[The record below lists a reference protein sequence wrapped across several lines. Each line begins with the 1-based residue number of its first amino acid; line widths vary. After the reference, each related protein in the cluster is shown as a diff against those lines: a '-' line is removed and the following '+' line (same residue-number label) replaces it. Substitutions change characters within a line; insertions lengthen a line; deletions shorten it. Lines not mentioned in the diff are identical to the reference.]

1 MKKLMVAGGALAVFA
16 CMGAAPT
23 AISVP
28 AGETVKVGAG
38 CQFKGGVL
46 VKTGA
51 GTLDLSAAVLRNEGL
66 EIREGAVLFAS
77 GGSAAV
83 SCRYLRWNVT
93 KTRPAKSAPPEYGN
107 TGSQFSEFRLF
118 RGGKMLPRPA
128 HATAIC
134 ANDWAESPKKGIDGD
149 LKTKCYANPF
159 VADFGEEVTFDGY
172 SFATANDAIGRDPAS
187 WTVEAGFATAAGI
200 QWAPIGSVQG
210 FEAPKARFAEA
221 AILLATAPKSNSAHN
236 AIIAARADL
245 KKGKTGDIPRQLQN
259 VHADTT
265 GFDNKQHY
273 KYPHDYPNHWVAQQY
288 LPDAIRN
295 ARYYEYGP
303 NKTEQAA
310 KAYWDKIRGKG

>member
-1 MKKLMVAGGALAVFA
+1 MKKLMAAGGALAVFA

-77 GGSAAV
+77 GGSAGV

-134 ANDWAESPKKGIDGD
+134 ASDWSESPKKGIDGD

-159 VADFGEEVTFDGY
+159 VADFGEEGTFDGY

-200 QWAPIGSVQG
+200 QWAPIGAVQG

-221 AILLATAPKSNSAHN
+221 GKVFPVSVSDVVPAGYPVVVR
-236 AIIAARADL
+236 AAGRLVLRGANEMLEAVSGDGLVQLEGGASVSFGADCAF
-245 KKGKTGDIPRQLQN
+245 TGTVCGGGAVN
-259 VHADTT
+259 
-265 GFDNKQHY
+265 F
-273 KYPHDYPNHWVAQQY
+273 
-288 LPDAIRN
+288 
-295 ARYYEYGP
+295 
-303 NKTEQAA
+303 A
-310 KAYWDKIRGKG
+310 K

>member
-221 AILLATAPKSNSAHN
+221 GKVFPVSVSDVVPAGYPVVVRAAGRLVLRSAN
-236 AIIAARADL
+236 EKLEAVSGDGLVQLEGGASVSFGADCAF
-245 KKGKTGDIPRQLQN
+245 TGTVCGGGAVN
-259 VHADTT
+259 
-265 GFDNKQHY
+265 F
-273 KYPHDYPNHWVAQQY
+273 
-288 LPDAIRN
+288 
-295 ARYYEYGP
+295 
-303 NKTEQAA
+303 A
-310 KAYWDKIRGKG
+310 K

>member
-28 AGETVKVGAG
+28 AGETVKVEAG

-221 AILLATAPKSNSAHN
+221 GKVFPVSVSDVVPAGYPVVVR
-236 AIIAARADL
+236 AAGRLVLRGANEMLEAVSGDGLVQLEGGASVSFGADCAF
-245 KKGKTGDIPRQLQN
+245 TGTVCGGGAVN
-259 VHADTT
+259 
-265 GFDNKQHY
+265 F
-273 KYPHDYPNHWVAQQY
+273 
-288 LPDAIRN
+288 
-295 ARYYEYGP
+295 
-303 NKTEQAA
+303 A
-310 KAYWDKIRGKG
+310 K

>member
-23 AISVP
+23 AIFVP

-77 GGSAAV
+77 GGSSVV

-221 AILLATAPKSNSAHN
+221 GKVFPVSVSDVVPAGYPVVVR
-236 AIIAARADL
+236 AAGRLVLRGANEMLEAVSGDGLVQLEGGASVSFGADCAF
-245 KKGKTGDIPRQLQN
+245 TGTVCGGGAVN
-259 VHADTT
+259 
-265 GFDNKQHY
+265 F
-273 KYPHDYPNHWVAQQY
+273 
-288 LPDAIRN
+288 
-295 ARYYEYGP
+295 
-303 NKTEQAA
+303 A
-310 KAYWDKIRGKG
+310 K

>member
-77 GGSAAV
+77 GGSAVV

-221 AILLATAPKSNSAHN
+221 GKVFPVSVSDVVPAGYPVVVRAAGRLVLRGANEMLEAVSGDGLVQLEGGASASFG
-236 AIIAARADL
+236 ADCAF
-245 KKGKTGDIPRQLQN
+245 TGTVCGGGAVN
-259 VHADTT
+259 
-265 GFDNKQHY
+265 F
-273 KYPHDYPNHWVAQQY
+273 
-288 LPDAIRN
+288 
-295 ARYYEYGP
+295 
-303 NKTEQAA
+303 A
-310 KAYWDKIRGKG
+310 K

>member
-38 CQFKGGVL
+38 CPFKGGVL

-77 GGSAAV
+77 GGSAVV

-134 ANDWAESPKKGIDGD
+134 ASDWAESPKKGIDGD

-221 AILLATAPKSNSAHN
+221 GKVFPVSVSDVVPAGYPVVVRAAGRLVLRGANEMLEAVSGDGLVQLEGGASASFG
-236 AIIAARADL
+236 ADCAF
-245 KKGKTGDIPRQLQN
+245 TGTVCGGGAVN
-259 VHADTT
+259 
-265 GFDNKQHY
+265 F
-273 KYPHDYPNHWVAQQY
+273 
-288 LPDAIRN
+288 
-295 ARYYEYGP
+295 
-303 NKTEQAA
+303 A
-310 KAYWDKIRGKG
+310 K

>member
-77 GGSAAV
+77 GGSAVV

-134 ANDWAESPKKGIDGD
+134 ASDWAESPKKGIDGD

-221 AILLATAPKSNSAHN
+221 GKVFPVSVSDVVPAGYPVVVR
-236 AIIAARADL
+236 AAGRLVLRGANEMLEAVSGDGLVQLEGGASVSFGADCAF
-245 KKGKTGDIPRQLQN
+245 TGTVCGGGAVN
-259 VHADTT
+259 
-265 GFDNKQHY
+265 F
-273 KYPHDYPNHWVAQQY
+273 
-288 LPDAIRN
+288 
-295 ARYYEYGP
+295 
-303 NKTEQAA
+303 A
-310 KAYWDKIRGKG
+310 K

>member
-77 GGSAAV
+77 GGSSAV

-221 AILLATAPKSNSAHN
+221 GKVFPVSVSDVVPAGYPVVVR
-236 AIIAARADL
+236 AAGRLVLRGANEMLEAVSGDGLVQLEGGASVSFGADCAF
-245 KKGKTGDIPRQLQN
+245 TGTVCGGGGVN
-259 VHADTT
+259 
-265 GFDNKQHY
+265 F
-273 KYPHDYPNHWVAQQY
+273 
-288 LPDAIRN
+288 
-295 ARYYEYGP
+295 
-303 NKTEQAA
+303 A
-310 KAYWDKIRGKG
+310 K

>member
-28 AGETVKVGAG
+28 AGETVKVEAG

-128 HATAIC
+128 RATAIC

-221 AILLATAPKSNSAHN
+221 GKVFPVSVSDVVPAGYPVVVR
-236 AIIAARADL
+236 AAGRLVLRGANEMLEAVSGDGLVQLEGGASVSFGADCAF
-245 KKGKTGDIPRQLQN
+245 TGTVCGGGAVN
-259 VHADTT
+259 
-265 GFDNKQHY
+265 F
-273 KYPHDYPNHWVAQQY
+273 
-288 LPDAIRN
+288 
-295 ARYYEYGP
+295 
-303 NKTEQAA
+303 A
-310 KAYWDKIRGKG
+310 K

>member
-134 ANDWAESPKKGIDGD
+134 ASDWSESPKKGIDGD

-221 AILLATAPKSNSAHN
+221 GKVFPVSVSDVVPAGYPVVVR
-236 AIIAARADL
+236 AAGRLVLRGANEMLEAVSGDGLVQLEGGASVSFGADCAF
-245 KKGKTGDIPRQLQN
+245 TGTVCGGGAVN
-259 VHADTT
+259 
-265 GFDNKQHY
+265 F
-273 KYPHDYPNHWVAQQY
+273 
-288 LPDAIRN
+288 
-295 ARYYEYGP
+295 
-303 NKTEQAA
+303 A
-310 KAYWDKIRGKG
+310 K

>member
-38 CQFKGGVL
+38 CPFKGGVL

-134 ANDWAESPKKGIDGD
+134 ASDWAESPKKGIDGD

-221 AILLATAPKSNSAHN
+221 GKVFPVSVSDVVPAGYPVVVRAAGRLVLRGANEMLEAVSGDGLVQLEGGASASFG
-236 AIIAARADL
+236 ADCAF
-245 KKGKTGDIPRQLQN
+245 TGTVCGGGAVN
-259 VHADTT
+259 
-265 GFDNKQHY
+265 F
-273 KYPHDYPNHWVAQQY
+273 
-288 LPDAIRN
+288 
-295 ARYYEYGP
+295 
-303 NKTEQAA
+303 A
-310 KAYWDKIRGKG
+310 K

>member
-77 GGSAAV
+77 GGSAVV

-134 ANDWAESPKKGIDGD
+134 ASDWSESPKKGIDGD

-221 AILLATAPKSNSAHN
+221 GKVFPVSVSDVVPAGYPVVVRAAGRLVLRGANEMLEAVSGDGLVQLEGGASASFG
-236 AIIAARADL
+236 ADCAF
-245 KKGKTGDIPRQLQN
+245 TGTVCGGGAVN
-259 VHADTT
+259 
-265 GFDNKQHY
+265 F
-273 KYPHDYPNHWVAQQY
+273 
-288 LPDAIRN
+288 
-295 ARYYEYGP
+295 
-303 NKTEQAA
+303 A
-310 KAYWDKIRGKG
+310 K

>member
-1 MKKLMVAGGALAVFA
+1 MKTLLVAGGALAVFA

-66 EIREGAVLFAS
+66 EIREGAVLFAA

-134 ANDWAESPKKGIDGD
+134 ASDWSESPKKGIDGD

-200 QWAPIGSVQG
+200 QWAPIGFVQG

-221 AILLATAPKSNSAHN
+221 GKVFPVSVSDVVPAGYPVVVR
-236 AIIAARADL
+236 AAGRLVLRGANEMLEAVSGDGLVQLEGGASVSFGADCAF
-245 KKGKTGDIPRQLQN
+245 TGTVCGGGAVN
-259 VHADTT
+259 
-265 GFDNKQHY
+265 F
-273 KYPHDYPNHWVAQQY
+273 
-288 LPDAIRN
+288 
-295 ARYYEYGP
+295 
-303 NKTEQAA
+303 A
-310 KAYWDKIRGKG
+310 K

>member
-38 CQFKGGVL
+38 CKFEGGVL

-77 GGSAAV
+77 GGSAVV

-221 AILLATAPKSNSAHN
+221 GKVFPVSVSDVVPAGYPVVVR
-236 AIIAARADL
+236 AAGRLVLRGANEMLEAVSGDGLVQLEGGASVSFGADCAF
-245 KKGKTGDIPRQLQN
+245 TGTVCGGGAVN
-259 VHADTT
+259 
-265 GFDNKQHY
+265 F
-273 KYPHDYPNHWVAQQY
+273 
-288 LPDAIRN
+288 
-295 ARYYEYGP
+295 
-303 NKTEQAA
+303 A
-310 KAYWDKIRGKG
+310 K

>member
-77 GGSAAV
+77 GGSAVV

-134 ANDWAESPKKGIDGD
+134 ANDWSESPKKGIDGD

-221 AILLATAPKSNSAHN
+221 GKVFPVSVSDVVPAGYPVVVRAAGRLVLRGANEMLEAVSGDGLVQLEGGASASFG
-236 AIIAARADL
+236 ADCAF
-245 KKGKTGDIPRQLQN
+245 TGTVCGGGAVN
-259 VHADTT
+259 
-265 GFDNKQHY
+265 F
-273 KYPHDYPNHWVAQQY
+273 
-288 LPDAIRN
+288 
-295 ARYYEYGP
+295 
-303 NKTEQAA
+303 A
-310 KAYWDKIRGKG
+310 K

>member
-77 GGSAAV
+77 GGSAVV

-134 ANDWAESPKKGIDGD
+134 ASDWSESPKKGIDGD

-221 AILLATAPKSNSAHN
+221 GKVFPVSVSDVVPAGYPVVVR
-236 AIIAARADL
+236 AAGRLVLRGANEMLEAVSGDGLVQLEGGASVSFGADCAF
-245 KKGKTGDIPRQLQN
+245 TGTVCGGGAVN
-259 VHADTT
+259 
-265 GFDNKQHY
+265 F
-273 KYPHDYPNHWVAQQY
+273 
-288 LPDAIRN
+288 
-295 ARYYEYGP
+295 
-303 NKTEQAA
+303 A
-310 KAYWDKIRGKG
+310 K

>member
-23 AISVP
+23 AIFVP

-77 GGSAAV
+77 GGSSVV

-200 QWAPIGSVQG
+200 QWAPIGSVLG

-221 AILLATAPKSNSAHN
+221 GKVFPVSVSDVVPAGYPVVVR
-236 AIIAARADL
+236 AAGRLVLRGANEMLEAVSGDGLVQLEGGASVSFGADCAF
-245 KKGKTGDIPRQLQN
+245 TGTVCGGGAVN
-259 VHADTT
+259 
-265 GFDNKQHY
+265 F
-273 KYPHDYPNHWVAQQY
+273 
-288 LPDAIRN
+288 
-295 ARYYEYGP
+295 
-303 NKTEQAA
+303 A
-310 KAYWDKIRGKG
+310 K

>member
-77 GGSAAV
+77 GGSSVV

-134 ANDWAESPKKGIDGD
+134 ASDWSESPKKGIDGD

-221 AILLATAPKSNSAHN
+221 GKVFPVSVSDVVPAGYPVVVR
-236 AIIAARADL
+236 AAGRLVLRGANEMLEAVSGDGLVQLEGGASVSFGADCAF
-245 KKGKTGDIPRQLQN
+245 TGTVCGGGAVN
-259 VHADTT
+259 
-265 GFDNKQHY
+265 F
-273 KYPHDYPNHWVAQQY
+273 
-288 LPDAIRN
+288 
-295 ARYYEYGP
+295 
-303 NKTEQAA
+303 A
-310 KAYWDKIRGKG
+310 K

>member
-77 GGSAAV
+77 GGSAVV

-134 ANDWAESPKKGIDGD
+134 ANDWTESPKKGIDGD

-172 SFATANDAIGRDPAS
+172 SFSTANDAIGRDPAS

-221 AILLATAPKSNSAHN
+221 GKVFPVSVSDVVPAGYPVVVR
-236 AIIAARADL
+236 AAGRLVLRGANEMLEAVSGDGLVQLEGGASVSFGADCAF
-245 KKGKTGDIPRQLQN
+245 TGTVCGGGAVN
-259 VHADTT
+259 
-265 GFDNKQHY
+265 F
-273 KYPHDYPNHWVAQQY
+273 
-288 LPDAIRN
+288 
-295 ARYYEYGP
+295 
-303 NKTEQAA
+303 A
-310 KAYWDKIRGKG
+310 K

>member
-221 AILLATAPKSNSAHN
+221 GKVFPVSVSDVVPAGYPVVVR
-236 AIIAARADL
+236 AAGRLVLRGANEMLEAVSGDGLVQLEGGASVSFGADCAF
-245 KKGKTGDIPRQLQN
+245 TGTVCGGGAVN
-259 VHADTT
+259 
-265 GFDNKQHY
+265 F
-273 KYPHDYPNHWVAQQY
+273 
-288 LPDAIRN
+288 
-295 ARYYEYGP
+295 
-303 NKTEQAA
+303 A
-310 KAYWDKIRGKG
+310 K

>member
-28 AGETVKVGAG
+28 AGETVKVEAG

-77 GGSAAV
+77 GGSSAV

-221 AILLATAPKSNSAHN
+221 GKVFPVSVSDVVPAGYPVVVR
-236 AIIAARADL
+236 AAGRLVLRGANEMLEAVSGDGLVQLEGGASVSFGADCAF
-245 KKGKTGDIPRQLQN
+245 TGTVCGGGAVN
-259 VHADTT
+259 
-265 GFDNKQHY
+265 F
-273 KYPHDYPNHWVAQQY
+273 
-288 LPDAIRN
+288 
-295 ARYYEYGP
+295 
-303 NKTEQAA
+303 A
-310 KAYWDKIRGKG
+310 K

>member
-28 AGETVKVGAG
+28 AGETVKVEAG

-77 GGSAAV
+77 GGSAVV

-134 ANDWAESPKKGIDGD
+134 ASDWSESPKKGIDGD

-221 AILLATAPKSNSAHN
+221 GKVFPVSVSDVVPAGYPVVVR
-236 AIIAARADL
+236 AAGRLVLRGANEMLEAVSGDGLVQLEGGASVSFGADCAF
-245 KKGKTGDIPRQLQN
+245 TGTVCGGGAVN
-259 VHADTT
+259 
-265 GFDNKQHY
+265 F
-273 KYPHDYPNHWVAQQY
+273 
-288 LPDAIRN
+288 
-295 ARYYEYGP
+295 
-303 NKTEQAA
+303 A
-310 KAYWDKIRGKG
+310 K

>member
-38 CQFKGGVL
+38 CKFEGGVL

-77 GGSAAV
+77 GGSAVV

-172 SFATANDAIGRDPAS
+172 SFATANDAIGRDPMS
-187 WTVEAGFATAAGI
+187 WTVEAGVSDGSAVG
-200 QWAPIGSVQG
+200 WLSIGAVEG
-210 FEAPKARFAEA
+210 FEAPKARHAEA
-221 AILLATAPKSNSAHN
+221 GKIFPVKLRDAVPLNYPVKVCG
-236 AIIAARADL
+236 
-245 KKGKTGDIPRQLQN
+245 KGRLVLRGVNETLERVTG
-259 VHADTT
+259 T
-265 GFDNKQHY
+265 GHIVLEGASLD
-273 KYPHDYPNHWVAQQY
+273 VG
-288 LPDAIRN
+288 PDAAFAGTVSGDGAVVYKKR
-295 ARYYEYGP
+295 
-303 NKTEQAA
+303 
-310 KAYWDKIRGKG
+310 

>member
-134 ANDWAESPKKGIDGD
+134 ANDWSESPKKGIDGD

-221 AILLATAPKSNSAHN
+221 GKVFPVSVSDVVPAGYPVVVR
-236 AIIAARADL
+236 AAGRLVLRGANEMLEAVSGDGLVQLEGGASVSFGADCAF
-245 KKGKTGDIPRQLQN
+245 TGTVCGGGAVN
-259 VHADTT
+259 
-265 GFDNKQHY
+265 F
-273 KYPHDYPNHWVAQQY
+273 
-288 LPDAIRN
+288 
-295 ARYYEYGP
+295 
-303 NKTEQAA
+303 A
-310 KAYWDKIRGKG
+310 K